1 MKTVFRY
8 LLQLVLLSIILTN
21 CTLESKFGLPNTDK
35 VDQNLIGVWS
45 TPCIINQ
52 ESDTL
57 TIKPLNEYS
66 YKLLF
71 DTNEELAAYSVKIK
85 DYNIINIISNV
96 DGNNLFYGYEVE
108 KDTLRFYEVNPEL
121 LKSDISSQ
129 KELNDFFAKNIN
141 KHNFFMN
148 ACIMIRNKDL

>member
-1 MKTVFRY
+1 MKTVFQY
-8 LLQLVLLSIILTN
+8 LLQLVLISIILTS

-71 DTNEELAAYSVKIK
+71 DTSEELAAYSVKIK

-148 ACIMIRNKDL
+148 ACIMVRNKDL

>member
-8 LLQLVLLSIILTN
+8 LLQLALISIILTS

-129 KELNDFFAKNIN
+129 KELNDFFTKNIN

>member
-1 MKTVFRY
+1 MKTMSRN
-8 LLQLVLLSIILTN
+8 LLLLVLFSFVLTS

-35 VDQNLIGVWS
+35 VDQDLVGVWS

-57 TIKPLNEYS
+57 TIKPINEYS

-71 DTNEELAAYSVKIK
+71 DTNEELEAYSVKIK
-85 DYNIINIISNV
+85 EYNIINIISNV

-148 ACIMIRNKDL
+148 ACIMVKSSN

>member
-1 MKTVFRY
+1 MKTVFRN
-8 LLQLVLLSIILTN
+8 LLQLVLLSIVLTS

-85 DYNIINIISNV
+85 D
-96 DGNNLFYGYEVE
+96 
-108 KDTLRFYEVNPEL
+108 
-121 LKSDISSQ
+121 
-129 KELNDFFAKNIN
+129 
-141 KHNFFMN
+141 
-148 ACIMIRNKDL
+148 

>member
-1 MKTVFRY
+1 MKTVFRN
-8 LLQLVLLSIILTN
+8 LLQLVLLAIVLTS

-148 ACIMIRNKDL
+148 ACIMVRNKDL

>member
-1 MKTVFRY
+1 MKTVFRN
-8 LLQLVLLSIILTN
+8 LLQLVLLSIVLTS

-35 VDQNLIGVWS
+35 VDQNLVGVWS

-66 YKLLF
+66 YTLLF

-148 ACIMIRNKDL
+148 ACIMVRNKDL

>member
-1 MKTVFRY
+1 MKTVFRN
-8 LLQLVLLSIILTN
+8 LLQLVLLSIILTS

-57 TIKPLNEYS
+57 TIKLLNEYS

-129 KELNDFFAKNIN
+129 KELNDFFTKNIN

-148 ACIMIRNKDL
+148 ACIMVRNKDL

>member
-1 MKTVFRY
+1 MKTV
-8 LLQLVLLSIILTN
+8 LKNLSQLVLFIFTLTS

-35 VDQNLIGVWS
+35 VDNHLIGVWT

-57 TIKPLNEYS
+57 TIKSINEYS

-71 DTNEELAAYSVKIK
+71 DTNEELEAYSVKIK
-85 DYNIINIISNV
+85 DYNIINIISNL

-129 KELNDFFAKNIN
+129 KELNDFFTKNIN

-148 ACIMIRNKDL
+148 ACIMVRNK